1 MHYTIRMHVFVKM
14 ERLERKKRE
23 LANKKRSEF
32 YKTVKGIEIKKLY
45 KEKSQK
51 KKKLIESLMELKREQ

>member
-1 MHYTIRMHVFVKM
+1 MFVKM